1 MRNFNDVINSVDEAI
16 NNAKK
21 NGSIDEVINKTKEYA
36 KKSAQAIEISRKR
49 IELLDTKTKLAKAYE
64 KYGKQQFALY
74 EGKEVNQDEI
84 NASCEEIV
92 MLKSQ
97 SEFLEAEIEA
107 FKEAVAAQVDAK
119 MNPKKDEDVVV
130 DESDIEVV
138 EAESNNI
145 Q

>member
-107 FKEAVAAQVDAK
+107 FKEAIAAQVDAK

-130 DESDIEVV
+130 DESDIKVV
-138 EAESNNI
+138 EAESE
-145 Q
+145 

>member
-74 EGKEVNQDEI
+74 EGKEVNQDEL

-107 FKEAVAAQVDAK
+107 FKEAIAAQVDAK

-130 DESDIEVV
+130 DESNIEVV
-138 EAESNNI
+138 EAESE
-145 Q
+145 

>member
-64 KYGKQQFALY
+64 KYGKQQFAIY
-74 EGKEVNQDEI
+74 EGKEVNQDEL

-138 EAESNNI
+138 EAESE
-145 Q
+145 

>member
-74 EGKEVNQDEI
+74 EGEEVNQDEL

-138 EAESNNI
+138 EAESE
-145 Q
+145 

>member
-74 EGKEVNQDEI
+74 EGKEVNQDEL
-84 NASCEEIV
+84 NTSCEEIV

-138 EAESNNI
+138 EAESE
-145 Q
+145 

>member
-1 MRNFNDVINSVDEAI
+1 MRNFNDVLNSVDEAI

-36 KKSAQAIEISRKR
+36 RKSAQAIEISRKR

-64 KYGKQQFALY
+64 KYGKLQFAVY
-74 EGKEVNQDEI
+74 DGGEVSQDDLE
-84 NASCEEIV
+84 ATCEEII

-119 MNPKKDEDVVV
+119 VNPKKDEDVVV
-130 DESDIEVV
+130 DDIDVEVV
-138 EAESNNI
+138 DSESE
-145 Q
+145 

>member
-84 NASCEEIV
+84 NASCDEIV

-107 FKEAVAAQVDAK
+107 FKEAIAAQVDAK

-138 EAESNNI
+138 EAESE
-145 Q
+145 

>member
-64 KYGKQQFALY
+64 KYGKQQFTLY
-74 EGKEVNQDEI
+74 EGKEVNQDEL

-138 EAESNNI
+138 EAESE
-145 Q
+145 

>member
-1 MRNFNDVINSVDEAI
+1 MRNFNDVINSVDEAM

-107 FKEAVAAQVDAK
+107 FKEAIAAQVDAK

-138 EAESNNI
+138 EAESE
-145 Q
+145 

>member
-74 EGKEVNQDEI
+74 EGEEVNQDEI

-130 DESDIEVV
+130 DESDIEIV
-138 EAESNNI
+138 EAESE
-145 Q
+145 

>member
-107 FKEAVAAQVDAK
+107 FKEAIAAQVDAK

-130 DESDIEVV
+130 DESNIEVV
-138 EAESNNI
+138 EAESE
-145 Q
+145 

>member
-1 MRNFNDVINSVDEAI
+1 MRNFNDVLNSVDEAI

-49 IELLDTKTKLAKAYE
+49 IELLDTKTKLVKAYE
-64 KYGKQQFALY
+64 KYGKLQFNIY
-74 EGKEVNQDEI
+74 DGGEVSQDELE
-84 NASCEEIV
+84 ATCEEII

-119 MNPKKDEDVVV
+119 VNPKKDEDVVV
-130 DESDIEVV
+130 NNIDVEVV
-138 EAESNNI
+138 DSESE
-145 Q
+145 

>member
-1 MRNFNDVINSVDEAI
+1 MRNFNDVINFVDEAI

-107 FKEAVAAQVDAK
+107 FKEAIAAQVDAK

-138 EAESNNI
+138 EAESE
-145 Q
+145 

>member
-130 DESDIEVV
+130 DESNIEVV
-138 EAESNNI
+138 EAESE
-145 Q
+145 

>member
-1 MRNFNDVINSVDEAI
+1 MRNFNDVLNSVDEAI

-49 IELLDTKTKLAKAYE
+49 IELLDTKTKLSKAYE
-64 KYGKQQFALY
+64 KYGKLQFAVY
-74 EGKEVNQDEI
+74 DGGEVSQDDLE
-84 NASCEEIV
+84 ATCEEII

-119 MNPKKDEDVVV
+119 VNPKKDEDVVV
-130 DESDIEVV
+130 DDIDVEVV
-138 EAESNNI
+138 DSESE
-145 Q
+145 

>member
-16 NNAKK
+16 NNEKK

-107 FKEAVAAQVDAK
+107 FKEAIAAQVDAK

-138 EAESNNI
+138 EAESE
-145 Q
+145 

>member
-74 EGKEVNQDEI
+74 EGKEVNQDEL

-130 DESDIEVV
+130 HESDIEIV
-138 EAESNNI
+138 EAESE
-145 Q
+145 

>member
-107 FKEAVAAQVDAK
+107 FKEAIAAQVDAK

-130 DESDIEVV
+130 DEPDIEVV
-138 EAESNNI
+138 EAESE
-145 Q
+145 

>member
-97 SEFLEAEIEA
+97 SEFLEA
-107 FKEAVAAQVDAK
+107 FKEAIAAQVDAK

-138 EAESNNI
+138 EAESE
-145 Q
+145 

>member
-74 EGKEVNQDEI
+74 EGKEVNQDEL

-119 MNPKKDEDVVV
+119 TNPKKDEDVVV

-138 EAESNNI
+138 EAESE
-145 Q
+145 

>member
-74 EGKEVNQDEI
+74 EGKEVNQDEL

-130 DESDIEVV
+130 DESNIEVV
-138 EAESNNI
+138 EAESE
-145 Q
+145 

>member
-107 FKEAVAAQVDAK
+107 FKEAIAAQVDAK

-130 DESDIEVV
+130 DE
-138 EAESNNI
+138 
-145 Q
+145 

>member
-16 NNAKK
+16 NNVKK

-107 FKEAVAAQVDAK
+107 FKEAIAAQVDAK

-138 EAESNNI
+138 EAESE
-145 Q
+145 

>member
-74 EGKEVNQDEI
+74 EGKEVNQDEL

-138 EAESNNI
+138 EAESE
-145 Q
+145 

>member
-74 EGKEVNQDEI
+74 EGKDVNQDEI

-138 EAESNNI
+138 EAESE
-145 Q
+145 

>member
-21 NGSIDEVINKTKEYA
+21 NGSIDEVINKTKEYV

-107 FKEAVAAQVDAK
+107 FKEAIAAQVDAK

-138 EAESNNI
+138 EAESE
-145 Q
+145 

>member
-138 EAESNNI
+138 EAESV
-145 Q
+145 

>member
-1 MRNFNDVINSVDEAI
+1 MRNFNDVLNSVDEAI

-64 KYGKQQFALY
+64 KYGKLQFAVY
-74 EGKEVNQDEI
+74 DGGEVSQDDLE
-84 NASCEEIV
+84 ATCEEII

-119 MNPKKDEDVVV
+119 VNPKKGEDVVV
-130 DESDIEVV
+130 DDIDVEVV
-138 EAESNNI
+138 DSESE
-145 Q
+145 

>member
-107 FKEAVAAQVDAK
+107 FKEAIAAQVDAK
-119 MNPKKDEDVVV
+119 MNPKKDEDVVL
-130 DESDIEVV
+130 
-138 EAESNNI
+138 
-145 Q
+145 

>member
-16 NNAKK
+16 NIAKK

-92 MLKSQ
+92 KLKSQ

-107 FKEAVAAQVDAK
+107 FNEAIAAQVDAK

-138 EAESNNI
+138 EAESE
-145 Q
+145 

>member
-1 MRNFNDVINSVDEAI
+1 VINSVDEAI

-107 FKEAVAAQVDAK
+107 FKEAIAAQVDAK

-138 EAESNNI
+138 EAESE
-145 Q
+145 

>member
-21 NGSIDEVINKTKEYA
+21 NGSIDEVISKTKEYA

-74 EGKEVNQDEI
+74 EGEEVGQDEI

-107 FKEAVAAQVDAK
+107 FKDAVAAQVDAK

-130 DESDIEVV
+130 DESDVEVV
-138 EAESNNI
+138 EAESE
-145 Q
+145 

>member
-74 EGKEVNQDEI
+74 EGKDVNQDEI

-107 FKEAVAAQVDAK
+107 FKEAIAAQVDAK

-138 EAESNNI
+138 EAESE
-145 Q
+145 

>member
-107 FKEAVAAQVDAK
+107 FKEAIAAQVDAK

-138 EAESNNI
+138 EAESE
-145 Q
+145 

>member
-1 MRNFNDVINSVDEAI
+1 MRNFNDVLNSVDEAI

-64 KYGKQQFALY
+64 KYGKLQFTIY
-74 EGKEVNQDEI
+74 DGGEVSQDDLE
-84 NASCEEIV
+84 ATCEEII

-107 FKEAVAAQVDAK
+107 FKEAVAAQVDSK
-119 MNPKKDEDVVV
+119 VNPKKDEDVVV
-130 DESDIEVV
+130 DDIDVEVV
-138 EAESNNI
+138 DSDSE
-145 Q
+145 

>member
-74 EGKEVNQDEI
+74 EGKEVNQDEL

-107 FKEAVAAQVDAK
+107 FKEAIAAQVDAK

-138 EAESNNI
+138 EAESE
-145 Q
+145 

>member
-21 NGSIDEVINKTKEYA
+21 NDSIDEVINKTKEYA

-107 FKEAVAAQVDAK
+107 FKEAIAAQVDAK

-138 EAESNNI
+138 EAESE
-145 Q
+145 